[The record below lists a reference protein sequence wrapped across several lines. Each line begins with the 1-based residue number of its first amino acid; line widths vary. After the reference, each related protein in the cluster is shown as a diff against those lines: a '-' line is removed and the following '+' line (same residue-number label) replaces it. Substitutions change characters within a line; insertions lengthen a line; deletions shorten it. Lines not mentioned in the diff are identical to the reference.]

1 MIKTYNENGESRT
14 KVFFAVENDR
24 VTSVIIGNRSVPVE
38 QGFQF
43 YVDDY
48 VAEQIDKCELYL
60 DGLTPKL
67 RLKEGEEL
75 EIPSEVEQKEREIR
89 ELEERLRQLRSAE

>member
-1 MIKTYNENGESRT
+1 MVIKTYKDSGNGRYT
-14 KVFFAVENDR
+14 KVFFTVDDGE
-24 VTSVIIGNRSVPVE
+24 VRSVKVGNQVVPLE

-48 VAEQIDKCELYL
+48 VALQIDKCELSL
-60 DGLTPKL
+60 DGMPKL

-75 EIPSEVEQKEREIR
+75 EIPDELEKKRREIE
-89 ELEERLRQLRSAE
+89 ELERKLEKLKRG